1 MKHFNYQ
8 NVNTVCLACTETF
21 QNIRYLKKK
30 KNSAWG
36 GIKKEWIENSKIC
49 TTLLRKEEIDVT

>member
-21 QNIRYLKKK
+21 QNIHYLNK
-30 KNSAWG
+30 KNLLGEESRQNG
-36 GIKKEWIENSKIC
+36 LKIPKF
-49 TTLLRKEEIDVT
+49 TLLTKEEIDVT